1 MVDIAITRPKLAATN
16 VVNETLAADTPVVT
30 SSYIEL
36 RVFVDDLTID
46 NQVIAADP
54 GISWTG
60 AVITG
65 PAGTFDNVREGD
77 VISSSTGWV
86 SSQLVTAVNVDGSQV
101 TASASADADGN
112 NEEITFTA
120 SDIDSTVYFLRLNHS
135 TTGSILN
142 VTPVISC
149 LDGAAVADGSVDDG
163 SDEVVFT
170 DGTQK
175 TLAGVAINLDQFLT
189 NARVARTNS

>member
-36 RVFVDDLTID
+36 RVYVDNLTID

-60 AVITG
+60 AIITG

-86 SSQLVTAVNVDGSQV
+86 SSQTVSAVSVDGSQV
-101 TASASADADGN
+101 TASASADVDTN
-112 NEEITFTA
+112 NEELTFTPGN
-120 SDIDSTVYFLRLNHS
+120 IDSTLYILRLNHS
-135 TTGSILN
+135 TSGSILN

-149 LDGAAVADGSVDDG
+149 LDGSGVADGSVLDDD
-163 SDEVVFT
+163 DEVTFT

-175 TLAGVAINLDQFLT
+175 TLAGVAINLDSYLT
-189 NARVARTNS
+189 QARVARTNS